1 MRKVMQNLF
10 KSLWYC
16 STDRCYI
23 LLNDM
28 NFEKKIYANS
38 DEEAIQKVGWKKDV
52 QSRQGVRIVTP
63 EK

>member
-28 NFEKKIYANS
+28 NFEKKIYADS
-38 DEEAIQKVGWKKDV
+38 DEEAIQKVEVEKDV
-52 QSRQGVRIVTP
+52 QYRVQIHL
-63 EK
+63 

>member
-16 STDRCYI
+16 PVDGCYI
-23 LLNDM
+23 LLKDM
-28 NFEKKIYANS
+28 TFEKKIHADS

-52 QSRQGVRIVTP
+52 QYRVQIHL
-63 EK
+63 